1 MLFTCARCDLEIK
14 EPVSEFNEFKPRL
27 KSGSV
32 TFRIVHFHIVT
43 FHIVTFHIVH
53 FRIVTFRLGN
63 ISYR

>member
-43 FHIVTFHIVH
+43 F
-53 FRIVTFRLGN
+53 RLGN
-63 ISYR
+63 ISYSTLCIGNISYR